1 MISMRR
7 LFFLVLFL
15 SSYLPA
21 LAGSIIVR
29 NIAELNEAN
38 SKARPGDII
47 ILKDGNWDNVTIRL
61 DCHGT
66 SEKIILFRSQ
76 TPGKVKLTGNS
87 RLMLGGSY
95 IQVEGLHFTNGFA
108 GDDPVISFRV
118 NAQKLANN
126 CRVTNCAIDDFNNP
140 RRMDENYWVAFY
152 GKNNRLDHCSF
163 RDKKNIGVLL
173 AVILDDDRS
182 RENFHRID
190 HNYFGRRPP
199 LGSNGGEIIR
209 VGVSQHCQF
218 NSNTQITDN
227 YFEHCDG
234 ETEIVSIKSG
244 SNVIRGNL
252 FRQCQGSVV
261 LRHGDHNTVEN
272 NIFLGLDKEGTG
284 GVRVINKG
292 QWVVNNYFYKC
303 RGTGFRSPL
312 AIMNGIPNSPAHRY
326 VQVQDAVIA
335 NNTFY
340 ECSPV
345 SFGEGSDTE
354 RTLPPVRVLLANN
367 IFYNSKDSIIYKIS
381 DNISGIS
388 MLNNHV
394 SRQHPQVLVDGF
406 RKAAL
411 STQKNDIHPFPVSN
425 ETRGSMLPDSLQ
437 QIAQKRLGRKLPAQ
451 AGFIDLNL
459 VKRIQSNGYYATGAR
474 WFKSLATK
482 QNMSKVMRCSN
493 ATQVY
498 EALSGNTHVSIILT
512 GDEYIFHR
520 PLQVAGKVKFSS
532 TRTAFINFHT
542 VPGLVNL
549 FEIKNG
555 GSLALEGLK
564 LDGSDVKALH
574 IVSNDSTGP
583 SNHFNFSMR
592 ACSLRYFNRN
602 YGCENLLYVYKSSVA
617 DSIIMNNC
625 HFENNAINLLVLN
638 NEKDNKGYY
647 NAEKIRLVK
656 NAFINNKGFILDIYR
671 GGNDE
676 STLGPD
682 LLLEENSF
690 ENCNT
695 ENEAPLLSLT
705 GVQQSTLFFNSF
717 IECNPGKTLILFK
730 DIVRARH
737 LLSRNVVTAS
747 GTIRTNQFVTEDKNS
762 IQ

>member
-1 MISMRR
+1 
-7 LFFLVLFL
+7 
-15 SSYLPA
+15 
-21 LAGSIIVR
+21 
-29 NIAELNEAN
+29 
-38 SKARPGDII
+38 
-47 ILKDGNWDNVTIRL
+47 
-61 DCHGT
+61 
-66 SEKIILFRSQ
+66 
-76 TPGKVKLTGNS
+76 
-87 RLMLGGSY
+87 
-95 IQVEGLHFTNGFA
+95 
-108 GDDPVISFRV
+108 
-118 NAQKLANN
+118 
-126 CRVTNCAIDDFNNP
+126 
-140 RRMDENYWVAFY
+140 
-152 GKNNRLDHCSF
+152 
-163 RDKKNIGVLL
+163 
-173 AVILDDDRS
+173 
-182 RENFHRID
+182 
-190 HNYFGRRPP
+190 
-199 LGSNGGEIIR
+199 
-209 VGVSQHCQF
+209 
-218 NSNTQITDN
+218 
-227 YFEHCDG
+227 
-234 ETEIVSIKSG
+234 
-244 SNVIRGNL
+244 
-252 FRQCQGSVV
+252 
-261 LRHGDHNTVEN
+261 
-272 NIFLGLDKEGTG
+272 
-284 GVRVINKG
+284 
-292 QWVVNNYFYKC
+292 
-303 RGTGFRSPL
+303 
-312 AIMNGIPNSPAHRY
+312 
-326 VQVQDAVIA
+326 
-335 NNTFY
+335 
-340 ECSPV
+340 
-345 SFGEGSDTE
+345 
-354 RTLPPVRVLLANN
+354 
-367 IFYNSKDSIIYKIS
+367 
-381 DNISGIS
+381 
-388 MLNNHV
+388 
-394 SRQHPQVLVDGF
+394 
-406 RKAAL
+406 
-411 STQKNDIHPFPVSN
+411 
-425 ETRGSMLPDSLQ
+425 LQ